1 MSLGFSMSNI
11 SGLNST
17 EKRAAVS
24 LALVFGLRMLGLFMI
39 MPVFA
44 IYGQSLEG
52 YSPMWVGIAIGA
64 YGLTQALLQIPM
76 GMLSD
81 KFGRKPIIL
90 IGLVIFCIGSLVAA
104 YSDSVVGVTIG
115 RAIQGMGA
123 IASTV
128 LALAADVT
136 RDEQRPKVM
145 ATIGMCIGLSFAV
158 SLILGPVLVDSIGLS
173 GLFNLTA
180 ALALAGMLVVLF
192 IAPNAV
198 SKAPKGDTR
207 AAPELI
213 AAMLK
218 DGQLLRLD
226 VGIFVL
232 HLVITSVFV
241 VLPLMLL
248 NLDFAT
254 SDHWQLYFPTL
265 MLSFFL
271 MVPLIIIG
279 AKNESMKQMYRLSLL
294 LLAGALVMMYFLQ
307 DSFLGLFVAVIV
319 FFTAFNYLEASLPS
333 LIAKFAPAGKKGTA
347 MGIYSSSQFFG
358 AFWGGILG
366 GVCYQYFGLS
376 GVFITSTALV
386 LLWWFYTAGM
396 INPQV
401 LKTYTLDASADDH
414 DSADIMAQQLMA
426 LEGVKEAVV
435 IFDDKAAYLK
445 VDAKVF
451 DLSKARTV
459 LLAN

>member
-1 MSLGFSMSNI
+1 MSC
-11 SGLNST
+11 LNSI
-17 EKRAAVS
+17 EKRAAIS
-24 LALVFGLRMLGLFMI
+24 LALVFSLRMLGLFMI

-44 IYGQSLEG
+44 IYGQELKG
-52 YSPMWVGIAIGA
+52 YSPIWVGIAIGA

-81 KFGRKPIIL
+81 RYGRKPIII
-90 IGLVIFCIGSLVAA
+90 IGLLIFCVGSIVAGL
-104 YSDSVVGVTIG
+104 SDSVYGVTLG

-145 ATIGMCIGLSFAV
+145 ATIGMCIGLSFAI
-158 SLILGPVLVDSIGLS
+158 SLIVGPILVASVGLS

-180 ALALAGMLVVLF
+180 VLALLGILVVLF
-192 IAPNAV
+192 IAPNVV

-213 AAMLK
+213 GAMLK
-218 DGQLLRLD
+218 DPQLRRLD

-248 NLDFAT
+248 KLDFAT
-254 SDHWQLYFPTL
+254 PDHWQLYFPTL
-265 MLSFFL
+265 LLSFIL

-279 AKNESMKQMYRLSLL
+279 AKNQNMRQIYRLSLL
-294 LLAGALVMMYFLQ
+294 LLAVSLTMMYFLQ
-307 DSFLGLFVAVIV
+307 DSLIGIFIAVVI
-319 FFTAFNYLEASLPS
+319 FFSAFNYLEASLPS

-358 AFWGGILG
+358 AFCGGILG
-366 GVCYQYFGLS
+366 GACYQWFGLS
-376 GVFITSTALV
+376 GVFLTSTTLV
-386 LLWWFYTAGM
+386 LLWWLYTSGM
-396 INPQV
+396 VNPEV
-401 LKTYTLDASADDH
+401 LKTYTLDANVSDQKSAET
-414 DSADIMAQQLMA
+414 MAEHLMS
-426 LEGVKEAVV
+426 LSGVTEAIV
-435 IFDDKAAYLK
+435 IYDDKAAYLK
-445 VDAKVF
+445 VDAKLF
-451 DLSKARTV
+451 DLSNARAV
-459 LLAN
+459 LLSTTS

>member
-1 MSLGFSMSNI
+1 MSI
-11 SGLNST
+11 SGGLNSI
-17 EKRAAVS
+17 EKRAALS

-44 IYGQSLEG
+44 IYGQQLDG
-52 YSPMWVGIAIGA
+52 YSPMWVGLAIGA
-64 YGLTQALLQIPM
+64 YGLSQAILQIPM

-81 KFGRKPIIL
+81 KYGRKPVIL
-90 IGLVIFCIGSLVAA
+90 VGLVIFCIGSLVAGM
-104 YSDSVVGVTIG
+104 SESVYGVTLG

-136 RDEQRPKVM
+136 RDEHRPKVM
-145 ATIGMCIGLSFAV
+145 ATIGMCIGLSFAISIIV
-158 SLILGPVLVDSIGLS
+158 GPILVAYIGLS

-180 ALALAGMLVVLF
+180 VLAILGMLVIMF

-213 AAMLK
+213 KDLLK

-241 VLPLMLL
+241 VLPVMLIK
-248 NLDFAT
+248 NDFAT
-254 SDHWQLYFPTL
+254 PEHWQLYFPTL
-265 MLSFFL
+265 LISFLL

-279 AKNESMKQMYRLSLL
+279 AKKERMKSIYRFSLL
-294 LLAGALVMMYFLQ
+294 LLATSLVMMYLLQ
-307 DSFLGLFVAVIV
+307 DSLIGLFVAVIV

-333 LIAKFAPAGKKGTA
+333 LIAKFSPAGKKGTA

-358 AFWGGILG
+358 AFWGGMLG
-366 GVCYQYFGLS
+366 AFVTSGSDLKGCFYRQRLSFYYGGFTPKEWSTLKYQKP
-376 GVFITSTALV
+376 
-386 LLWWFYTAGM
+386 LL
-396 INPQV
+396 
-401 LKTYTLDASADDH
+401 
-414 DSADIMAQQLMA
+414 
-426 LEGVKEAVV
+426 
-435 IFDDKAAYLK
+435 
-445 VDAKVF
+445 
-451 DLSKARTV
+451 
-459 LLAN
+459 

>member
-1 MSLGFSMSNI
+1 MDYST
-11 SGLNST
+11 GLNSI
-17 EKRAAVS
+17 EKRAAIS

-44 IYGQSLEG
+44 IYGQQLDG
-52 YSPMWVGIAIGA
+52 YSPMWVGLAIGA
-64 YGLTQALLQIPM
+64 YGLTQAMLQIPM

-81 KFGRKPIIL
+81 RYGRKPIIL
-90 IGLVIFCIGSLVAA
+90 IGLVIFCIGSLVAGI
-104 YSDSVVGVTIG
+104 SDSVYGVTIG

-123 IASTV
+123 IASTI

-145 ATIGMCIGLSFAV
+145 ATIGMCIGLSFAM
-158 SLILGPVLVDSIGLS
+158 SLIAGPVLVDTIGLS
-173 GLFNLTA
+173 GLFNITA
-180 ALALAGMLVVLF
+180 LLAILGMFVVLF

-213 AAMLK
+213 LDLLK

-226 VGIFVL
+226 IGIFVL

-248 NLDFAT
+248 QLDFT
-254 SDHWQLYFPTL
+254 THDHWQLYLPTL
-265 MLSFFL
+265 MFSFVL

-279 AKNESMKQMYRLSLL
+279 AKNSSMKKMYRLSLL
-294 LLAGALVMMYFLQ
+294 LLATSLVMMYLLQ
-307 DSFLGLFVAVIV
+307 DSLPGLFAAVIV

-366 GVCYQYFGLS
+366 GVCYQWLGLG
-376 GVFITSTALV
+376 GVFATSTTLV
-386 LLWWFYTAGM
+386 LLWWFYTQGM
-396 INPQV
+396 VNPKV
-401 LKTYTLDASADDH
+401 LKSYTLDANADDQK
-414 DSADIMAQQLMA
+414 SAEQMAEQLMS
-426 LEGVKEAVV
+426 LPGVTEAIV

-445 VDAKVF
+445 VDAKLFNV
-451 DLSKARTV
+451 SSARTV
-459 LLAN
+459 LLG

>member
-1 MSLGFSMSNI
+1 M
-11 SGLNST
+11 SGLNSI
-17 EKRAAVS
+17 EKRAAIS

-39 MPVFA
+39 MPIFA
-44 IYGQSLEG
+44 IYGQELEG

-81 KFGRKPIIL
+81 KYGRKVIIL
-90 IGLVIFCIGSLVAA
+90 IGLLIFCAGSIVAGM
-104 YSDSVVGVTIG
+104 SDSIIGVTIG

-123 IASTV
+123 IASTI

-145 ATIGMCIGLSFAV
+145 ATIGMCIGLSFAI
-158 SLILGPVLVDSIGLS
+158 SLILGPVLVESIGLS

-180 ALALAGMLVVLF
+180 VLSLVGMLVVVF

-213 AAMLK
+213 KDMLK

-241 VLPLMLL
+241 VLPLMLV
-248 NLDFAT
+248 NIDFST
-254 SDHWQLYFPTL
+254 PKHWQLYFPTL
-265 MLSFFL
+265 LLSFFF

-279 AKNESMKQMYRLSLL
+279 AKNDSMRKMYRLSLL
-294 LLAGALVMMYFLQ
+294 LLASSLALMYVFQ
-307 DSFLGLFVAVIV
+307 QSFIGLFVAVIL

-358 AFWGGILG
+358 AFVGGIMG
-366 GVCYQYFGLS
+366 GVCLQYGGIG
-376 GVFITSTALV
+376 GVFATSTTLV
-386 LLWWFYTAGM
+386 LLWWLYTAGM
-396 INPQV
+396 VNPQL
-401 LKTYTLDASADDH
+401 LKTFTLDAHAHDQHSAETM
-414 DSADIMAQQLMA
+414 SQQLMT

-435 IFDDKAAYLK
+435 IWDDKAAYLK
-445 VDAKVF
+445 VDAKLFNVT
-451 DLSKARTV
+451 KARAV
-459 LLAN
+459 LLSTAS